1 MTHCLDDRLDQKIR
15 AERLA
20 QKSDASQLLRLAQ
33 DYLVIE
39 GGHKYD
45 RKLETGIRKLTRQL
59 HPGNIPELNVDNKAL
74 CLARRGNAEECLGRI
89 EGVCDISESR
99 QKRRCRLSHIRI
111 IIDDRY
117 NVSPN
122 RCQNCPKSEWRRSR
136 LRSR

>member
-1 MTHCLDDRLDQKIR
+1 MTYCPDDRLDQQIR

-20 QKSDASQLLRLAQ
+20 QISDATQLLRLAQ
-33 DYLVIE
+33 DYLVIV

-45 RKLETGIRKLTRQL
+45 RKLEIGIRQLTRQL
-59 HPGNIPELNVDNKAL
+59 QPGNIPELNVDNEAL
-74 CLARRGNAEECLGRI
+74 RLARCGDAEECLGRI

-99 QKRRCRLSHIRI
+99 QKRCHRLSHIRI

-122 RCQNCPKSEWRRSR
+122 
-136 LRSR
+136 